1 MWRDIS
7 LKTFDQHPC
16 MKLRQRWRKAQ
27 LNPPNPSIN
36 RSIQSIDRSSNHGA
50 PPPLSRRTWPPPA
63 AHQGGA
69 GASPQVRRPQRTGS
83 QQPLAR
89 ANRCRDMMDRSTR
102 ADANPPDL
110 ARLPQTKEAERS
122 QNQPQ
127 WAMHRTSAPARP
139 STALISLR
147 LIIVL
152 RPGQA
157 PGIPPSARRRGACG
171 QHRLLASRPLVH
183 GSTAG
188 RPAHADAGI

>member
-1 MWRDIS
+1 
-7 LKTFDQHPC
+7 
-16 MKLRQRWRKAQ
+16 MKKA
-27 LNPPNPSIN
+27 PVHEIAAEMAESPTEPTKSIN
-36 RSIQSIDRSSNHGA
+36 QSIHPVHRQIEQSRGSTSTQPA
-50 PPPLSRRTWPPPA
+50 YVATTTRPPG
-63 AHQGGA
+63 HQGGA

-102 ADANPPDL
+102 GDANPLDL

-127 WAMHRTSAPARP
+127 WATHRTSAPARP
-139 STALISLR
+139 STAQSPSHHR
-147 LIIVL
+147 SPP
-152 RPGQA
+152 RPG
-157 PGIPPSARRRGACG
+157 PRDSPSARRRGARG

-188 RPAHADAGI
+188 RPMPGI